1 LKSYSFKS
9 KWGGRCG
16 HGAGTEERGSRSSDF
31 VDYEKSCDFV
41 GLVGIASVREGRPP
55 HNHSRL
61 NRPGRVKG
69 MCVKSL
75 SAPRTV
81 LILPG
86 VSLATTVVLQVGD
99 SPGLPAHRGLHS
111 CSGRLPQLALA
122 IALRLCFVFLSQRMM
137 CQDTQVAEG
146 VEPVSGTHGLPKH
159 DKFKIF
165 GDA

>member
-1 LKSYSFKS
+1 
-9 KWGGRCG
+9 
-16 HGAGTEERGSRSSDF
+16 
-31 VDYEKSCDFV
+31 
-41 GLVGIASVREGRPP
+41 
-55 HNHSRL
+55 
-61 NRPGRVKG
+61 